1 MCIKRF
7 LDMERTEALHNK
19 LANGI
24 PCSVTPPQW
33 ALSADKRQLVIYQ
46 QAHCLSI
53 KEGVIAYI
61 FPNQPGKGKHAI
73 GSLMWSVRTP
83 NGSVSEGLPVPH
95 DFVVSTMRFDGDRL
109 ILQSATGE
117 TLAATREQFSS
128 GLTDCSSDFTL
139 EQLSAAFRRCPNVVV
154 STLGDMPKTTS
165 VEGVGKLRFD
175 EELGAYTGKLDVYDC
190 MLVAEDRTE
199 LKTARTL
206 LKALA
211 AQLPTVAETAV
222 QFAAEN
228 LLEQQNE
235 DWSCGGECI
244 TGSEFAKNC
253 VLYSLLVQND
263 GCELYFHAGALFD
276 GHDIL
281 VTTDPQFDCMDAN
294 IV

>member
-1 MCIKRF
+1 MCAKQF
-7 LDMERTEALHNK
+7 FDMDRTEEFHDE

-33 ALSADKRQLVIYQ
+33 ALSTDKTQLVIYQ
-46 QAHCLSI
+46 QAHCISTKKGI
-53 KEGVIAYI
+53 IAYV

-83 NGSVSEGLPVPH
+83 NGSVCVGLPVPQ
-95 DFVVSTMRFDGDRL
+95 DFIVATMQFSGNRL
-109 ILQSATGE
+109 TLQSTTGE

-128 GLTDCSSDFTL
+128 GLTNCSSDFTL
-139 EQLSAAFRRCPNVVV
+139 EQLSAAFRRCPDVVV

-175 EELGAYTGKLDVYDC
+175 EELIAYTGKLDVYDC
-190 MLVAEDRTE
+190 MLVSGDKTE

-206 LKALA
+206 LKTLA
-211 AQLPTVAETAV
+211 AQLPTVAEAAV

-228 LLEQQNE
+228 LLEQQTE
-235 DWSCGGECI
+235 DWSCSGEHI
-244 TGSEFAKNC
+244 TRSEFTKKCA
-253 VLYSLLVQND
+253 LYSLLVRND
-263 GCELYFHAGALFD
+263 GCELYFRADELFD

-281 VTTDPQFDCMDAN
+281 VTTDQQFHCIEAT